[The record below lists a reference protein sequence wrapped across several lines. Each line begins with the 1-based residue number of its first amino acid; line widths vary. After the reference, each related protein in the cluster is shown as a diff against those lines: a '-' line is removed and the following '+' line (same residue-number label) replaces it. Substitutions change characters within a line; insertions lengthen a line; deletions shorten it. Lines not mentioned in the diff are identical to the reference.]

1 MAATVCH
8 IYPFLYHSTSLSY
21 RWRVTE
27 ISQIILVLLDSRCPL
42 LHLPPSLISYLGDRK
57 IILVLTKVDISGQA
71 RVSAWIN
78 YIHEHYPH
86 LRIVQVESYIEK
98 DGIADQGRKLYEPH
112 IPQSFRQ
119 TLVNAIKDAHTEMLQ
134 PPERIKIDP
143 ERLKNWVSPVK
154 REVDW
159 EAVLYAE
166 GDKVGLSVGGA
177 AVPRTQLPEDDRSE
191 NGEPEQRQ
199 EPTYLTIGLIGQPN
213 VGKSSLLNA
222 LFGARKVRASKTP
235 GKVSRVVEQS
245 CFFADFY
252 LLLQTK
258 HFQTLYWTADV
269 RLVDCPGLV
278 MPNYVPMEMQVGE
291 IYSSTSK
298 FTISIIRSCPAFYQF
313 RESLPSQP
321 AFIMPQNLYL
331 LKEFTIWF
339 IRAPNLLLSRTSVHG
354 EME

>member
-1 MAATVCH
+1 M
-8 IYPFLYHSTSLSY
+8 
-21 RWRVTE
+21 
-27 ISQIILVLLDSRCPL
+27 
-42 LHLPPSLISYLGDRK
+42 HLPPSLISYLGDRK

-98 DGIADQGRKLYEPH
+98 DGIPNQGRKLYEPH

-154 REVDW
+154 RKVDW
-159 EAVLYAE
+159 EAVLHAE

-235 GKVSRVVEQS
+235 GKVSRVCGTKGCLQT
-245 CFFADFY
+245 FY
-252 LLLQTK
+252 LLQTK

-278 MPNYVPMEMQVGE
+278 MPNYVPMEMQVGG
-291 IYSSTSK
+291 IYSST
-298 FTISIIRSCPAFYQF
+298 
-313 RESLPSQP
+313 
-321 AFIMPQNLYL
+321 
-331 LKEFTIWF
+331 
-339 IRAPNLLLSRTSVHG
+339 
-354 EME
+354 